1 MNMQSAKK
9 QYEEKLADHFVSC
22 YSPSCLVPRERI
34 KKENLPP
41 RQSSNEKIP
50 DFKYSNAQTG
60 SALVIE
66 LTTLTEDDEVL
77 GKIRSTWSFADRMQ
91 RQLQLNGTY
100 YCWLAI
106 EDVRDDMLDDMV
118 SSIRNRSMGLKKGES
133 CKPVRPFP
141 HHLTKEDD
149 FGSEICFSLFKSTTS
164 DLDEI
169 KLKQRL
175 LEETREANSKF
186 EGYEGTMRILLIDVT
201 FCIGRNFASFSV
213 WDAPDQQ
220 LSMQIEKTCSRVDS
234 VFLCKSTWA
243 WRGKGEPIPIHGY
256 HAGIERGRIAPEE
269 KRGLPQY
276 RETGYWEFSRPIYQ
290 RKEIQNL

>member
-1 MNMQSAKK
+1 MVK
-9 QYEEKLADHFVSC
+9 QGIQEEYEEKLADHLVNC
-22 YSPSCLVPRERI
+22 CLPSYLGSRERI
-34 KKENLPP
+34 KDPPP
-41 RQSSNEKIP
+41 RQSSNSKIP
-50 DFKYSNAQTG
+50 DFKYSDAQIG

-77 GKIRSTWSFADRMQ
+77 GKIKSTWSFADRVQ

-118 SSIRNRSMGLKKGES
+118 SGIGNRSMGLKRGES
-133 CKPVRPFP
+133 CNLERPFP
-141 HHLTKEDD
+141 YHLAKEDD
-149 FGSEICFSLFKSTTS
+149 SGSELCVFLFKSGTS
-164 DLDEI
+164 DLNET

-175 LEETREANSKF
+175 LEEAREAHSKF
-186 EGYEGTMRILLIDVT
+186 EGYEETMRILLIDVT
-201 FCIGRNFASFSV
+201 FCIGRNFAGFSV
-213 WDAPDQQ
+213 WDAPDRQ
-220 LSMQIEKTCSRVDS
+220 LNMQIEKTCSRVDS

-276 RETGYWEFSRPIYQ
+276 RETGYWEHPRLMYQ
-290 RKEIQNL
+290 RNEIQNL